1 MMNHTYLT
9 ATTITIA
16 QHNSDST
23 PKTEDVFSAMPWSGW
38 HASFK
43 SYSGLVPI
51 WPKAVPG
58 PVRGSAAAERGGGA
72 SKSSHPGAG
81 RVKSDRWGRPPPLQ
95 CAADRRAH
103 WLADRPRRVFP
114 RCWFSIQG
122 DLRTP
127 VHIARQAKRSMAAH
141 RRGGRS
147 DDNRCTGG
155 WNQRRRARPIW

>member
-1 MMNHTYLT
+1 MERLFEGIQR
-9 ATTITIA
+9 AGADIA
-16 QHNSDST
+16 EYNAEHSKNQRRGGVRARPFVHLEKSFQSN
-23 PKTEDVFSAMPWSGW
+23 GW
-38 HASFK
+38 RTKIIASRC
-43 SYSGLVPI
+43 
-51 WPKAVPG
+51 G
-58 PVRGSAAAERGGGA
+58 PVEIRSMGT
-72 SKSSHPGAG
+72 P
-81 RVKSDRWGRPPPLQ
+81 
-95 CAADRRAH
+95 AADRRAH